1 MKDPDIQLWCQDEVH
16 FQRHTSLIRMWAPR
30 GQQPCIRSAS
40 TREKVSILGALDLKT
55 GRLLTRQATTFNAQ
69 TFGHFLE
76 YLLQHTDGKIHLILD
91 NATWHRAK
99 GLKDFFLTHGER
111 LVRLFLPPYSPELNP
126 IERVWRITRR
136 QITHNRYLE
145 SLAELETALNAH
157 FAKWEYPNEALRILC
172 ANI

>member
-1 MKDPDIQLWCQDEVH
+1 MQLWCEDEVH

-111 LVRLFLPPYSPELNP
+111 LVRLFLPPLLS
-126 IERVWRITRR
+126 RT
-136 QITHNRYLE
+136 E
-145 SLAELETALNAH
+145 SDRAGLALLDVRWGGTS
-157 FAKWEYPNEALRILC
+157 FSMKIP
-172 ANI
+172 